1 MREENK
7 ISEDEEKQYSTFDV
21 HLMLNARAG
30 EEIPEYRLRTLM
42 ECWRISKGLQEE
54 EEQNGFTKAEADDFL
69 AYAY

>member
-1 MREENK
+1 MTDENK
-7 ISEDEEKQYSTFDV
+7 ISEDVEKQYSTFDV

-42 ECWRISKGLQEE
+42 ECWRISKGLPETGNQS
-54 EEQNGFTKAEADDFL
+54 GFTKAEADDFL

>member
-1 MREENK
+1 MTDEDK
-7 ISEDEEKQYSTFDV
+7 ISKDEEKQYSTYDV

-42 ECWRISKGLQEE
+42 ECWRISKGLSDE